1 MKIKT
6 LILFMPSIEG
16 GGVEKNLIILSSYF
30 VKRIKN
36 IKLISAENR
45 LKSLFNK
52 KISFISP
59 DTKFFKGKNK
69 IFKYL
74 VCLFLLFKEYLKN
87 KDIVIFAFQAN
98 IYAII
103 FAKILN
109 IKIITRSNSS
119 PSGWSKNPL
128 KRSLFR

>member
-16 GGVEKNLIILSSYF
+16 VGVEKNLIILSSYF

-36 IKLISAENR
+36 TKLISAENR

-74 VCLFLLFKEYLKN
+74 VCLFLLFKEYLDYLISLRWQHCK
-87 KDIVIFAFQAN
+87 
-98 IYAII
+98 Y
-103 FAKILN
+103 L
-109 IKIITRSNSS
+109 
-119 PSGWSKNPL
+119 
-128 KRSLFR
+128 LFRGFLNDSWSNTCSR